1 MVVRSEVPNPDGA
14 LKSEM
19 FANFKIVIGPDE
31 PTPAVPIDAV
41 IREGDLAAVR
51 VESEPTL
58 FRRRNVKLGMEQE
71 GRVQIREG
79 LAVGE
84 RIAARGAIYI
94 DNQWR
99 QRPRQP
105 EPARRGSP

>member
-1 MVVRSEVPNPDGA
+1 MVRSSPKCSRTSRSLSA
-14 LKSEM
+14 
-19 FANFKIVIGPDE
+19 
-31 PTPAVPIDAV
+31 PTSPRPPVPIDAV